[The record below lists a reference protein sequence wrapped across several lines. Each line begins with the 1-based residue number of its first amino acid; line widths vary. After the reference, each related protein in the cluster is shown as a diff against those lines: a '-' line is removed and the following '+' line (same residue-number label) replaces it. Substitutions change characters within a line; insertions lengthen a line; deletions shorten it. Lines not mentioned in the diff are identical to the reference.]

1 MDARAIDHVN
11 LAIPADR
18 VDDALSFYRDA
29 LGFGVEDLDAYR
41 DGDRSIFTFRL
52 GETCVVHVSPVDDFE
67 PPSGNNFAHVCIVLE
82 ASVDEIRD
90 LVEREDIEVE
100 REGNP
105 LGATGRNP
113 AVYVSDPFG
122 YTLEL
127 KAAQ

>member
-1 MDARAIDHVN
+1 METRAIDHVN
-11 LAIPADR
+11 LAIP
-18 VDDALSFYRDA
+18 VDGVEDALGFYRDA
-29 LGFGVEDLDAYR
+29 LGFDVEDLAAYR
-41 DGDRSIFTFRL
+41 NGERSIFTFRL
-52 GETCVVHVSPVDDFE
+52 GETSVVHVSPTDDFE
-67 PPSGNNFAHVCIVLE
+67 PPSKRNFVHMCLVLE
-82 ASVDEIRD
+82 EPIDEIRD
-90 LVEREDIEVE
+90 LAAREGLDVE